1 MIRCYIFSI
10 LLYGCESWTMN
21 LAMEKRIEAFEMYL
35 YRRILKISWM
45 QKITNVEVLNRM
57 QKEKELLQTIKERKI
72 QYLGHIL
79 RGEKYALLQLIFQ
92 GNIEG
97 KRSRGRPRKMW
108 MDDIMGWTGLT
119 SSIYTNKNECTD
131 IYFYVC
137 VEGVSLM
144 FSQNGK
150 R

>member
-1 MIRCYIFSI
+1 
-10 LLYGCESWTMN
+10 MN

-97 KRSRGRPRKMW
+97 KRSRGRPRNMW
-108 MDDIMGWTGLT
+108 MDDIMRWTGLT
-119 SSIYTNKNECTD
+119 SSDIINKLKSRTETAIVIDKLRSETGRSN
-131 IYFYVC
+131 
-137 VEGVSLM
+137 
-144 FSQNGK
+144 K
-150 R
+150 

>member
-1 MIRCYIFSI
+1 
-10 LLYGCESWTMN
+10 MN

-72 QYLGHIL
+72 QYLGHTGHIL

-97 KRSRGRPRKMW
+97 KRSRERSRSRNMW
-108 MDDIMGWTGLT
+108 IYDIMRWTALT
-119 SSIYTNKNECTD
+119 SSDIINKLKSRTETAIVIDKLRSETGRSN
-131 IYFYVC
+131 
-137 VEGVSLM
+137 
-144 FSQNGK
+144 K
-150 R
+150 

>member
-97 KRSRGRPRKMW
+97 KRSLDLERCGWMISWVGLDLHHLSILIKMNVPIFIS
-108 MDDIMGWTGLT
+108 M
-119 SSIYTNKNECTD
+119 
-131 IYFYVC
+131 C
-137 VEGVSLM
+137 VWKGYH
-144 FSQNGK
+144 
-150 R
+150 